1 MPVKRLVRQK
11 SLSGPVLD
19 AKIMET
25 YVRAGHGIFFLLGD
39 IAETLDIDRKEKGGG
54 GGGG

>member
-25 YVRAGHGIFFLLGD
+25 YVRAGHGIFCFFLGD
-39 IAETLDIDRKEKGGG
+39 IAETLDIDRQEKGGG
-54 GGGG
+54 

>member
-25 YVRAGHGIFFLLGD
+25 YVRAGHGFFFFLGD
-39 IAETLDIDRKEKGGG
+39 IAETLDIDRKENRGGSV
-54 GGGG
+54 